1 MPRLSVEDASAAGA
15 AMAYA
20 LSTLPLDAPQRPDWE
35 RTLRRLQQ
43 RLEVALSQH
52 TQRQGRRLSIQAGR
66 THRSTATPC
75 GQATGNPSRDDTE
88 GAKAVPCTPV
98 TRN

>member
-43 RLEVALSQH
+43 RLEVASY
-52 TQRQGRRLSIQAGR
+52 
-66 THRSTATPC
+66 
-75 GQATGNPSRDDTE
+75 NF
-88 GAKAVPCTPV
+88 V
-98 TRN
+98 